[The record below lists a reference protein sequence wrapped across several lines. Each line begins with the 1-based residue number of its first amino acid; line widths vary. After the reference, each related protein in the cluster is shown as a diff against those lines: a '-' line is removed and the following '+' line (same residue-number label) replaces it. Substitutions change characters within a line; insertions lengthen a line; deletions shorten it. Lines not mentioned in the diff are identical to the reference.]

1 MICRIWFP
9 CPNCEGKGWEKNIS
23 LVKIYDKPEKLP
35 ESIASKS
42 SIFAGIPVFGET
54 GPKKCDQCGGTG
66 KI

>member
-1 MICRIWFP
+1 
-9 CPNCEGKGWEKNIS
+9 
-23 LVKIYDKPEKLP
+23 VKIYDKPEKLP